1 MGAPMSKKRIDLLFI
16 CFSVVALLFFALG
29 FHSFNSQKEIAE
41 IDTAG
46 TFSEWGVSSC
56 DIKNGYVYVSGW
68 ASPKN
73 AYKLKT
79 ELYLVDGKNHSNL
92 KIKTLMY
99 QRGNENEEMKAHRY
113 FDNSGFVSAL
123 RIPMGNSDMSHKIA
137 IVSLGSD
144 GKWYRGDYVC
154 AE

>member
-1 MGAPMSKKRIDLLFI
+1 MTKKRLDLLFA
-16 CFSVVALLFFALG
+16 CFSVIALLFFCIG
-29 FHSFNSQKEIAE
+29 FQSFNSQKRVDI

-56 DIKNGYVYVSGW
+56 DIKNDYVYVSGW
-68 ASPKN
+68 AAPKG

-79 ELYLVDGKNHSNL
+79 ELYLVGDEKHGNL
-92 KIKTLMY
+92 KIKTLIY

-123 RIPMGNSDMSHKIA
+123 RIPMGDSDMTHKIA
-137 IVSLGSD
+137 IISLGGD

-154 AE
+154 AK